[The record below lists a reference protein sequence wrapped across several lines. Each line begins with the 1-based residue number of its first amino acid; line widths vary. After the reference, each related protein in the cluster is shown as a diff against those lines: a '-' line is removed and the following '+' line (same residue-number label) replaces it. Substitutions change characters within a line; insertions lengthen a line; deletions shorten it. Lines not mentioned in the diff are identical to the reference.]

1 MMTNTVDSSIQD
13 VSPLLGVGA
22 AAGAAAGAAVAVGT
36 AAAEGGAA
44 SAGAAAAGAGAAW
57 LSVACAAGAAGAS
70 SARTRLGDKRANI
83 RPNEANSFFMFM
95 LLTGRRGRIRPCGS
109 ARPVPGW

>member
-1 MMTNTVDSSIQD
+1 MMTRTVDNSIQD

-22 AAGAAAGAAVAVGT
+22 AADAAAAAAGA
-36 AAAEGGAA
+36 GAA
-44 SAGAAAAGAGAAW
+44 SAGAAAAEAGAAG

-83 RPNEANSFFMFM
+83 RPNEANSFFMFV
-95 LLTGRRGRIRPCGS
+95 LLTGRRGRIRPCG
-109 ARPVPGW
+109 